1 MSILFST
8 ISWSPEWALVTVVGL
23 VDRREAGRGMR
34 TVGRPLEQVLSSPP
48 PLPLYGD
55 CAPTAPIALLTMFSR
70 TVSLCLLAPAHSD
83 SFPSQSLSRV

>member
-23 VDRREAGRGMR
+23 VDRREAGRVCAPWAAPRAGALL
-34 TVGRPLEQVLSSPP
+34 T

-55 CAPTAPIALLTMFSR
+55 CAPTAPI
-70 TVSLCLLAPAHSD
+70 PSD
-83 SFPSQSLSRV
+83 HVF